1 MPKRRLMFMALTLSR
16 SIGSRS
22 IGSLI
27 IGLLILGQATW
38 NESLAQ
44 VRRPAPFET
53 LVPAEPDPKNGERI
67 FKKCRQCHTTQPN
80 EKKVGPSLAGIF
92 GRRPGGVEGFGYSQ
106 DMIDFGAAGNVW
118 DERTLDLF
126 LTKPRALMRTTKMA
140 FPGLKKES
148 DRADLIAYL
157 SQF

>member
-1 MPKRRLMFMALTLSR
+1 MPKRRLMFMALTLSL
-16 SIGSRS
+16 GV
-22 IGSLI
+22 GALI
-27 IGLLILGQATW
+27 MGQAVS
-38 NESLAQ
+38 NRSLAQ
-44 VRRPAPFET
+44 VQSPAPLER
-53 LVPAEPDPKNGERI
+53 LPPIEPSAPVEPDPKNGERL

-140 FPGLKKES
+140 FPGFKKES

-157 SQF
+157 SQL